1 MHRKFSLLIVL
12 VCLGTLL
19 NAASA
24 REFTIRDWVFTWYAA
39 QVEDVRMDIEKTPAG
54 TLVVLRSLGGPIATI
69 HASPGQAVEIGKIL
83 KNTNTYYDNQM
94 KRRDLDD
101 QDLIT
106 SGEHQ
111 IYFTSSRGKNFQVR
125 VRTTSIV
132 SPAVLMTRNQALKIA
147 DSLLESD
154 KMAAWVD
161 KRIHP

>member
-19 NAASA
+19 NTASA

-69 HASPGQAVEIGKIL
+69 YAAPDQAVEIGKVL
-83 KNTNTYYDNQM
+83 KNTNMYYEKQM
-94 KRRDLDD
+94 KRRDIDD

-111 IYFTSSRGKNFQVR
+111 IYFTSTRGKNFQVS
-125 VRTTSIV
+125 VRTTSMV